1 MKRGQQKPIP
11 APGQQQRHHVYG
23 AYSWR
28 DDTVTWITAKKRN
41 SENFIAFLEHLLME
55 RYPTGRVVLVL
66 DNAPIHTSYATQ
78 AALSLFE
85 HRALIVWLPVYCSTL
100 NPIERY
106 WRHLK
111 DTICVNKLFPS
122 LDDLIDAIE
131 NELARQNEL
140 ANVSRFSFLK
150 SEQ

>member
-1 MKRGQQKPIP
+1 MKRGQQKAIP
-11 APGQQQRHHVYG
+11 APGQQQTHHVFG

-28 DDTVTWITAKKRN
+28 DDTLTWITAVKRN
-41 SENFIAFLEHLLME
+41 SENFILFLERLLVE

-66 DNAPIHTSYATQ
+66 DNAPIHTSYASQ

-85 HRALIVWLPVYCSTL
+85 QRVLVIWLPKYCSLL

-122 LDDLIDAIE
+122 LPDLVDAVDH
-131 NELARQNEL
+131 ELSRQNEL
-140 ANVSRFSFLK
+140 DNDARFSFSKIKL
-150 SEQ
+150 